1 MQIAYGHGH
10 KTLQLPENTVIAH
23 GKELPPLFDPQ
34 FAVNY
39 ALGFPVGCKPLAG
52 QVNPR
57 SKVAVL
63 VSDSTRPTGAEVFL
77 PVLMRELDLAGVP
90 DENITILV
98 ATGAHGSMHDED
110 LQKVVPAAI
119 GQRYRVV
126 SHDCFDQS
134 SLVKVGITSRGN
146 EVWFNKLAVEADM
159 RVLTGSV
166 SIHPFAGFGGGRKAL
181 FPGVAG
187 YDTISRNHSLLF
199 HENAKP
205 GILQGNPVHE
215 DFMEGIAM
223 VGPKF
228 LLNTVL
234 NEAGEIAAVFGGDVE
249 QAHAAGVRAIE
260 FSSGAT
266 VPQLADTVVASAGG
280 YPYDINLYQV
290 VKAVQNAA
298 RILKPGGKIVMFAEC
313 EEGVGSGKFEQW
325 AKQRLSSKELAAQL
339 SQKFELGKHKCFF
352 VSEILEKAGMYL
364 CSNLP
369 DDLVKSFGLKPF
381 HDPDEVAVEGN
392 VVLLPRAT
400 ATLPKVGQ

>member
-1 MQIAYGHGH
+1 MQTIAYGHGH
-10 KTLQLPENTVIAH
+10 KTLRLPEQAH
-23 GKELPPLFDPQ
+23 VAQGKELPALFDPQ
-34 FAVNY
+34 FAVHY
-39 ALGFPVGCKPLAG
+39 SLTFPIGCKPLAG
-52 QVNPR
+52 QVNPS
-57 SKVAVL
+57 SKVVVL
-63 VSDSTRPTGAEVFL
+63 VSDSTRPTGADVFM
-77 PVLMRELDLAGVP
+77 PVLMRELETAGVP
-90 DENITILV
+90 DENITLLV
-98 ATGAHGSMHDED
+98 ATGAHGVMHDEE
-110 LQKVVPAAI
+110 LQKVVPPAI
-119 GQRYRVV
+119 SERYRLIA
-126 SHDCFDQS
+126 HDCFDQDN
-134 SLVKVGITSRGN
+134 LVKVGTTSRGN
-146 EVWFNKLAVEADM
+146 DVWLNKLAVEADM

-234 NEAGEIAAVFGGDVE
+234 NEAGEVAAVFGGDVE
-249 QAHAAGVRAIE
+249 QAHAAGVRAVE
-260 FSSGAT
+260 SSSGAT

-280 YPYDINLYQV
+280 YPYDINLYQA
-290 VKAVQNAA
+290 VKSMQNAA
-298 RILKPGGKIVMFAEC
+298 RIIKPGGKIVLFAEC

-325 AKQRLSSKELAAQL
+325 ATQRLSSHELAAQL

-352 VSEILEKAGMYL
+352 VSEIMEKADVYL

-369 DDLVKSFGLKPF
+369 DELVKSFGLKPF
-381 HDPDEVAVEGN
+381 RELDEVAIEGS

-400 ATLPKVGQ
+400 ATLPRVE